1 MPYKACC
8 SPSATPTNAYALI
21 KYELRYW
28 AANFAVDHQRQ
39 PTDEELQEEACR
51 IIYGSE
57 LRVQSLDHQPQS
69 WLRDLIVS
77 NPPIATAAMFRPTNH
92 MEGRMSHLK
101 INSKIS
107 IFESCDLER
116 DLHDFVKA
124 RQLLGLTALDNELQ
138 EEACKIIGRMEEKS
152 GLTSEG
158 IANWLLR
165 LIYSNTQ
172 WLAEFR
178 KRAHLPRTEDMVD
191 VLQRSKDPKTIDS
204 TIHNYSR
211 LDNELSQYLQ
221 LQRAIGIEP
230 TNANLQRQA
239 RIIIYE
245 NDDDWNQTAADDA
258 EWLNSFRDRH
268 PARVPGVAQST
279 SSNSP
284 AGCTTGT
291 PQARA
296 GGSTASPLTPISTAN
311 TLAATPIG
319 RLHPDFMPGPNF
331 LNDTNCYRRLAND
344 LKRFAAATMSANNP
358 SRHVPTDEE
367 LQHQARWIVY
377 DE

>member
-1 MPYKACC
+1 M
-8 SPSATPTNAYALI
+8 I

-39 PTDEELQEEACR
+39 PTDEELQEEACS
-51 IIYGSE
+51 IIYGCE
-57 LRVQSLDHQPQS
+57 LRVNNLDQQPES

-77 NPPIATAAMFRPTNH
+77 NLSIATAAMFRPTSH
-92 MEGRMSHLK
+92 MEGRMSHLR
-101 INSKIS
+101 INSKKS

-152 GLTSEG
+152 GLPCEG

-165 LIYSNTQ
+165 LIFSDTQ

-178 KRAHLPRTEDMVD
+178 KRAHLPRTEDIVD
-191 VLQRSKDPKTIDS
+191 VFQRSKDPKTIDS

-211 LDNELSQYLQ
+211 LDNELGEYLQ

-258 EWLNSFRDRH
+258 EWLSSFRDRH
-268 PARVPGVAQST
+268 PARVSGIAPST

-284 AGCTTGT
+284 AGYTAGSQ
-291 PQARA
+291 QAQA
-296 GGSTASPLTPISTAN
+296 GGLTASPVTPVSTAN
-311 TLAATPIG
+311 ILTATPIG
-319 RLHPDFMPGPNF
+319 RLHQDFMPGPYF
-331 LNDTNCYRRLAND
+331 LNDANCYRRLAKD